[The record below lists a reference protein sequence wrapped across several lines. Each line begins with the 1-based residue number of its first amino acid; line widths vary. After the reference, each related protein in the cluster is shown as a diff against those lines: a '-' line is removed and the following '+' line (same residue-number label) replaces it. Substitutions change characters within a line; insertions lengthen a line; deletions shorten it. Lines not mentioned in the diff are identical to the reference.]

1 MMKLHFF
8 LAFFVFYL
16 TSVFSIADPIDRA
29 ADLIRQGNIHEL
41 SKTFSSN
48 VEVTI
53 HDEQNV
59 YSRAQA
65 ELVLN
70 KFFNENKLLSV
81 KMLHKVNSNP
91 NYFFGVLIIDTD
103 KGQYRMAL
111 TFKQADSNLTL
122 IEIRI
127 ETEKVK

>member
-1 MMKLHFF
+1 MKLHLF
-8 LAFFVFYL
+8 LSFLVLYL
-16 TSVFSIADPIDRA
+16 TPAFSIADPIDHA
-29 ADLIRQGNIHEL
+29 AELIRQGNIHEL
-41 SKTFSSN
+41 SKIFSSN

-53 HDEQNV
+53 RDEQNV

-70 KFFNENKLLSV
+70 KFFNENRLMSV

-103 KGQYRMAL
+103 KGPYRMAL
-111 TFKQADSNLTL
+111 TFKQADNNLTL

-127 ETEKVK
+127 EMDKVK